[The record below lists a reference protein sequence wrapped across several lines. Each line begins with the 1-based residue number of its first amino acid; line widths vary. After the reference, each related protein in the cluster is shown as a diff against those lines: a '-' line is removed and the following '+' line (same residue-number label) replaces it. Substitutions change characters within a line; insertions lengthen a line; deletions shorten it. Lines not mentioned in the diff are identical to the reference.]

1 MRFLSFLGSE
11 TSRLLSIAI
20 PSQPDSAGTEL
31 GFLVRFRSIPGVVRL
46 RGRRLRRIISYKD
59 NRLAIRILIPYEE
72 VSAMENEEQPR
83 NQVYL
88 PGPVQKESTE
98 FRVLAYI
105 IALTAVISYIDIV
118 TPQGFA
124 IWILY
129 MIPLF
134 LTLYV
139 RWPHAPFTATGIFIV
154 LMAISFY
161 LSPSDISV
169 FFALADRIFFS
180 FALIVASFFIWNYN
194 RNVGTLRKH
203 EIRYRQLAESSP
215 NTLIVVREGKIVYIN
230 PAGLRL
236 FGADHCNDIIN
247 NDFYL
252 LVEPEKRE
260 AMREHIE
267 GAMQGERTQFF
278 ETHLVKLDSTP
289 IPAEALYEKIQWNDQ
304 PAVEIILRDK
314 GR

>member
-1 MRFLSFLGSE
+1 MEREQE
-11 TSRLLSIAI
+11 T
-20 PSQPDSAGTEL
+20 E
-31 GFLVRFRSIPGVVRL
+31 
-46 RGRRLRRIISYKD
+46 K
-59 NRLAIRILIPYEE
+59 E
-72 VSAMENEEQPR
+72 VFF
-83 NQVYL
+83 

-98 FRVLAYI
+98 LRVLAYI

-118 TPQGFA
+118 TPQGFT

-139 RWPHAPFTATGIFIV
+139 RWPRAPFVAAGMFIV
-154 LMAISFY
+154 LMTISFY

-169 FFALADRIFFS
+169 YFSLADRIFFS

-194 RNVGTLRKH
+194 RNVGALRKH

-215 NTLIVVREGKIVYIN
+215 NTLVVVREGKIVYIN
-230 PAGLRL
+230 PAGLRF

-252 LVEPEKRE
+252 LVAPEKKD
-260 AMREHIE
+260 AMRGHIE
-267 GAMQGERTQFF
+267 VAMQGKQTPFF
-278 ETHLVKLDSTP
+278 ETRLVKLDSTP
-289 IPAEALYEKIQWNDQ
+289 IPAEALYEKILWDDQ
-304 PAVEIILRDK
+304 PAVEIILRET